1 MPYNLTGVW
10 SAEFDA
16 EQEITPCVGNRSLS
30 ASCWPPKLLLT
41 QRVIFCMKAYKPNP
55 VMNGH
60 KSDVPDLTKNET
72 GDRLR
77 NELSQLP
84 HTVKDNEVCLATP
97 AKIKILSF
105 LLENGFVWSE
115 HSVSHVSQNCFVTAR
130 NDGRAW
136 WTVVDYKLL

>member
-1 MPYNLTGVW
+1 
-10 SAEFDA
+10 
-16 EQEITPCVGNRSLS
+16 
-30 ASCWPPKLLLT
+30 
-41 QRVIFCMKAYKPNP
+41 MKAYKPNP
-55 VMNGH
+55 VMNGS

-84 HTVKDNEVCLATP
+84 HTVKDNEICLATP
-97 AKIKILSF
+97 AKIKVLSF

-115 HSVSHVSQNCFVTAR
+115 HSVSRVSQNCFVNSR

-136 WTVVDYKLL
+136 WTIVYYKLL